1 MPRLWV
7 QGYHRGRAVDSDP
20 GEITLDKISQVTIVN
35 MVVH

>member
-20 GEITLDKISQVTIVN
+20 GEIIYNREYGCALEYVYA
-35 MVVH
+35 